1 MSPSKPSRSS
11 KPEPP
16 SKPSSTRSANF
27 PRRDADGRIA
37 QLPDMLGGVLFY
49 MVVGTIVLVAIDGI
63 VSLLGIGPFGHVSGW
78 LAGILLVFMFVEDF
92 RSWKGAPL
100 RIAVAFVGAALGV
113 LAGSA
118 LGARI
123 DSLPAVFAGAI
134 SVTVA
139 GLIYALVWFFGIRFV
154 VSRLGER

>member
-1 MSPSKPSRSS
+1 MSPAKPSRSS

-16 SKPSSTRSANF
+16 STRSASF

-37 QLPDMLGGVLFY
+37 QLPDMLGGVFFY

-63 VSLLGIGPFGHVSGW
+63 VSLLNIGPFGHVSGW

-118 LGARI
+118 LGPHI
-123 DSLPAVFAGAI
+123 DLPAVFAGAI
-134 SVTVA
+134 SVAVA

>member
-1 MSPSKPSRSS
+1 MSPANPPRSP

-16 SKPSSTRSANF
+16 SKPSSARAANF

-37 QLPDMLGGVLFY
+37 QLPDMLGGVFFY
-49 MVVGTIVLVAIDGI
+49 LVVGTIVLVAIDGL
-63 VSLLGIGPFGHVSGW
+63 VSLFNIGRFGHVSGW

-100 RIAVAFVGAALGV
+100 RIAVAFVGAVLGI

-118 LGARI
+118 LGGRI
-123 DSLPAVFAGAI
+123 DLPAVFAGAI
-134 SVTVA
+134 SVALA
-139 GLIYALVWFFGIRFV
+139 GVIYALVWFFGIRFV